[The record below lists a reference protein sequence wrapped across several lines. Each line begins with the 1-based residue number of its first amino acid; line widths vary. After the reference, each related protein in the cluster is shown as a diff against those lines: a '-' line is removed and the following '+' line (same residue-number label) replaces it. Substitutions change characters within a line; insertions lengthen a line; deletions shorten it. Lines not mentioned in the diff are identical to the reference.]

1 MLCSL
6 SVVRQGCVIGT
17 SIVSEVSLRP
27 VKYSPHP
34 CQCFMYIAFICI
46 SEYPDRDTSTNI

>member
-17 SIVSEVSLRP
+17 SIISEISLRP